1 MSQVVSLVL
10 RTIDVLR
17 NKRRKRPNLTSI
29 HDFVSKTEPEADK
42 ALVKDAIEDLL
53 ENGVLTNKTAAGK
66 DSFFVKSE
74 LKEFNEQTFE
84 LRPGDRFVVECVNWE
99 K

>member
-1 MSQVVSLVL
+1 M
-10 RTIDVLR
+10 RAIDVLR
-17 NKRRKRPNLTSI
+17 NKSRRRPDLTSI
-29 HDFVSKTEPEADK
+29 YDFVSKTEPEADK

-53 ENGVLTNKTAAGK
+53 EKGVLINKRAAGK
-66 DSFFVKSE
+66 DSFFVMSE

-84 LRPGDRFVVECVNWE
+84 LRRGNRFVVECINWE